1 MASSAGSCGGA
12 GEVGRA
18 TTLVISHRPATIAL
32 ADRVVFLD
40 EGRVAAEGRHE
51 DLLASNARYAEVLA
65 AAIAEAG

>member
-1 MASSAGSCGGA
+1 M
-12 GEVGRA
+12 
-18 TTLVISHRPATIAL
+18 ISHRPATIAL